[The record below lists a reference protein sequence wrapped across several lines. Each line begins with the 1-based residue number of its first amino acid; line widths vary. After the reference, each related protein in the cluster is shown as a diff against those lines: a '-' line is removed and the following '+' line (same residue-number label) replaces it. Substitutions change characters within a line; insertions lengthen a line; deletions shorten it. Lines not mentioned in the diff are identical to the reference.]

1 MVSPPRMDGK
11 MLFCSQMRQIILQ
24 NVMQPACTQQP
35 QLRCAAQVFS
45 KDYTGFFRG
54 IVFCSCTV
62 APLGFECQL
71 SRGGAKSPA
80 PLHAWAPCA
89 SPVAVS
95 GLTDASYLFEV
106 RGKGEKQLLLAV
118 SCQPKETGSSASAR
132 MDLYQSRI
140 IQNRFAPA
148 NVSLQHQD

>member
-1 MVSPPRMDGK
+1 
-11 MLFCSQMRQIILQ
+11 MLSCSQMQQFIPQ
-24 NVMQPACTQQP
+24 NVMQPVCTQQP
-35 QLRCAAQVFS
+35 QLRCTAQVFPE
-45 KDYTGFFRG
+45 DPTGFFRG
-54 IVFCSCTV
+54 IKFSSCAV

-95 GLTDASYLFEV
+95 GLTDGSYLFEV

-118 SCQPKETGSSASAR
+118 SCQPKETGGSASAR
-132 MDLYQSRI
+132 MGFISE
-140 IQNRFAPA
+140 QNHRK
-148 NVSLQHQD
+148 